1 MIQQDFLQG
10 VLSNLSPGAAHDIM
24 GWTHEVTQHLQR
36 VVPGPP
42 VWQRMLAHLVRMPRN
57 SLPWAIHT
65 TSRMV
70 ALDKNG
76 KGDVRPIA
84 IPTVTHKLLS
94 GIALKALSPL
104 APADLMQ
111 TQYGSGMRDGCA
123 QLGRSVMTHPAT
135 SP

>member
-84 IPTVTHKLLS
+84 IPTVTHKL
-94 GIALKALSPL
+94 PF
-104 APADLMQ
+104 
-111 TQYGSGMRDGCA
+111 GCSLEGP
-123 QLGRSVMTHPAT
+123 QPTCPC
-135 SP
+135 